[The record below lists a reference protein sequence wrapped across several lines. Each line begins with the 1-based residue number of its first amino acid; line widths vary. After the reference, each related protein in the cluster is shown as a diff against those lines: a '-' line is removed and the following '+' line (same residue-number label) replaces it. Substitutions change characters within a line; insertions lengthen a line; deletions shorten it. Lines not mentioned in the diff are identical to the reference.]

1 MAWPLAARAQEVG
14 RTYRLGFMVP
24 LSPDAPGI
32 VAFFDELRFAGF
44 IEGQNLIVV
53 TGGFDVRD
61 ERFAERAAA
70 LVKAAPDVIVS
81 GADLTT
87 LALQEATRTIP
98 LIAITEDMVAA
109 GLVKSPARP
118 GRNVWVTCA

>member
-1 MAWPLAARAQEVG
+1 M
-14 RTYRLGFMVP
+14 
-24 LSPDAPGI
+24 
-32 VAFFDELRFAGF
+32 
-44 IEGQNLIVV
+44 
-53 TGGFDVRD
+53 RD
-61 ERFAERAAA
+61 ECLTERAAA